1 MSRPVSRLQS
11 KPACKENLSIYLS
24 FFIPQPAVFLDW
36 MRLRQFQF
44 NLDLHC
50 WAKMYWQV
58 PAVL

>member
-11 KPACKENLSIYLS
+11 KPVCKENLNI
-24 FFIPQPAVFLDW
+24 FFCLFVFLNKL
-36 MRLRQFQF
+36 RLRQFQF